1 VLLLKIILPDGRC
14 QELQISEATVED
26 VLRDLGVN
34 PVEVI
39 VSKNGKVVSELESI
53 GQDDEMK
60 IIRIVHGG

>member
-1 VLLLKIILPDGRC
+1 MKIIMPDGRR
-14 QELQISEATVED
+14 QKLRILGATVED

-39 VSKNGKVVSELESI
+39 ISKNGKVVSELEPI

>member
-1 VLLLKIILPDGRC
+1 MKIIMPDGRR
-14 QELQISEATVED
+14 QELRISEATVED

-53 GQDDEMK
+53 GQDDEIR

>member
-1 VLLLKIILPDGRC
+1 MPDGRR
-14 QELQISEATVED
+14 QELRILGATVED

-39 VSKNGKVVSELESI
+39 ISKNGKVVSELEPI

>member
-1 VLLLKIILPDGRC
+1 MPDGRC
-14 QELQISEATVED
+14 RELWISGVTVED

-34 PVEVI
+34 PVEVV
-39 VSKNGKVVSELESI
+39 VSKNGELVSELEPV

>member
-1 VLLLKIILPDGRC
+1 MKIIMPDGRR
-14 QELQISEATVED
+14 QELRISEATVED

-39 VSKNGKVVSELESI
+39 ISKNGKVVSELEPI

>member
-1 VLLLKIILPDGRC
+1 MKIIMPDGRR
-14 QELQISEATVED
+14 QEMRILGATVED

-39 VSKNGKVVSELESI
+39 ISKNGKVVSELEPI

>member
-1 VLLLKIILPDGRC
+1 MKIIMPDGRC
-14 QELQISEATVED
+14 QELRILGATVED

-39 VSKNGKVVSELESI
+39 ISKNGKVVSELEPI

-60 IIRIVHGG
+60 IIRIIHGG

>member
-1 VLLLKIILPDGRC
+1 MKIIMPDGRR
-14 QELQISEATVED
+14 QELRILGATVED

-39 VSKNGKVVSELESI
+39 ISKNGKVVSELEPI

>member
-1 VLLLKIILPDGRC
+1 MKIIMPDGRR
-14 QELQISEATVED
+14 QEMRILGATVED

-53 GQDDEMK
+53 GQDDEIR

>member
-1 VLLLKIILPDGRC
+1 MKIIMPDGRR
-14 QELQISEATVED
+14 QELRILGATVED

-39 VSKNGKVVSELESI
+39 VSKNGKVVSELEPI